1 VPPLLS
7 PPSASVPAFRA
18 PVRDRGRA
26 RGGMGPGGRRR
37 GLAAAA
43 IALVQV
49 SPSRAHIL
57 DGVLYWRR
65 GAWVSSGRARAV
77 AAAVPKGR
85 GFFLGGVSV
94 MLWGLEPA

>member
-1 VPPLLS
+1 
-7 PPSASVPAFRA
+7 
-18 PVRDRGRA
+18 
-26 RGGMGPGGRRR
+26 MGPGGRRR